1 MGEDNLKRKNSEKR
15 RISLI
20 FLQCLFSVKT
30 KTFADLVGSRKKND
44 NETPCAFKFS
54 LFVATFS
61 QNDKNDQRKQENK
74 TNSARNKTKHFS
86 TQSICRVIRFFFNK
100 DSQIG
105 STIIELELRSTTR
118 HCFSPNSKLLF
129 FMANVIAKDC
139 FLTLTLVLN
148 PF

>member
-1 MGEDNLKRKNSEKR
+1 MC
-15 RISLI
+15 IQI
-20 FLQCLFSVKT
+20 FPL
-30 KTFADLVGSRKKND
+30 
-44 NETPCAFKFS
+44 
-54 LFVATFS
+54 VATFS

-105 STIIELELRSTTR
+105 STIMELELRNTTG
-118 HCFSPNSKLLF
+118 HCFSPNSKLLRISTLKLKHVESF